1 MADPQTRTRDLLAN
15 ERTFLAWVRTGATVM
30 VLGLAIAKFGD
41 DSKRSLAAG
50 ALLVAV
56 GALGV
61 VEGLRRQ
68 RRVAESIETNQ
79 PMPTGGEAI
88 AAFVLVAAIVAALI
102 LLLI

>member
-1 MADPQTRTRDLLAN
+1 MADAQTRTRDLLAN

-41 DSKRSLAAG
+41 AGNRALAAG

-61 VEGLRRQ
+61 LEGLRRQ
-68 RRVAESIETNQ
+68 RRVEHAIESDR
-79 PMPTGGEAI
+79 PMPTGGEAV
-88 AAFVLVAAIVAALI
+88 AALVLVATILAALI
-102 LLLI
+102 LLLV